1 MKKIMILALALL
13 MLLSLTACG
22 SKNTEEPAAGGE
34 SVGLP
39 NPWTEAASA
48 EEAAKGAG
56 VGEFVLPENATET
69 TGGRVDWMSFRYMKD
84 LAQADGGIGSAELTA
99 RKGVKHSEAEDVS
112 GDYTSYKYGWSQEVD
127 GTTVNCYGNEEGH
140 MMKALW
146 ESGDFAYSL
155 VVRGQGDIHD
165 TYGIDA
171 LAVEALVRAIG

>member
-1 MKKIMILALALL
+1 MVVLR
-13 MLLSLTACG
+13 
-22 SKNTEEPAAGGE
+22 TEVLGPAHAVRVE
-34 SVGLP
+34 YERPDVHVPVVVLRQA
-39 NPWTEAASA
+39 TLDAD
-48 EEAAKGAG
+48 G
-56 VGEFVLPENATET
+56 VKATVWDPT
-69 TGGRVDWMSFRYMKD
+69 
-84 LAQADGGIGSAELTA
+84 ADGGIGSAELTA

-112 GDYTSYKYGWSQEVD
+112 GDYTAYKYGWSQEID